1 MGSAFRRAAGGA
13 VSASFLVVEVALLRS
28 LVAQL
33 VELLDHPADEPEA
46 AAPTPGDPLEGMGF
60 DGPSDRPA
68 DPVLLRLFPDAY
80 ADDAE
85 AAGDFRRYTERG
97 LRSKKSADAATVL
110 ETLQLVDDEEAD
122 DDAKTKIVLASDQA
136 QAWLRTLTDLRL
148 ALGTRLGVEQ
158 DDDERW
164 DRMAEDDPR
173 RYVHDIYDWLGWLQE
188 TLVRALT
195 SRLG

>member
-13 VSASFLVVEVALLRS
+13 VSASFLVVEVDLLRS

-33 VELLDHPADEPEA
+33 VDLFDHSDGKPGESD
-46 AAPTPGDPLEGMGF
+46 APDDDPLGL
-60 DGPSDRPA
+60 DGPRERPA
-68 DPVLLRLFPDAY
+68 DPVLMRLFPDAY

-97 LRSKKSADAATVL
+97 LRSKKSADASIVL
-110 ETLQLVDDEEAD
+110 ETLGSVDGQAD
-122 DDAKTKIVLASDQA
+122 DDAKTKIVLDSDQA
-136 QAWLRTLTDLRL
+136 AAWLRTLTDLRL

-158 DDDERW
+158 DDDDRW
-164 DRMAEDDPR
+164 DSMPVDDPR

-188 TLVRALT
+188 TLVRAVA
-195 SRLG
+195 SRWR